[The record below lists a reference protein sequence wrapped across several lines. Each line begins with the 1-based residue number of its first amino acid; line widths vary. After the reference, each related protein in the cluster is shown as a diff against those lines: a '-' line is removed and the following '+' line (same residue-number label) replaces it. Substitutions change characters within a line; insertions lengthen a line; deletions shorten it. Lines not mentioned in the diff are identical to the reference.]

1 MPSIAD
7 DLPILSLR
15 RATETDVAAIR
26 DLVDAAYG
34 KYVELIGRT
43 PIPML
48 TDHALAVEEHDVWVV
63 EDDARIVGV
72 IELAARADHL
82 WIENVAVDPRWQGR
96 GIGRRLLA
104 HAENEAR
111 RLSLAEL
118 RLLTNER
125 YLANIAM
132 YTHYGYRE
140 THREPH
146 LGTDLVYFSRT
157 LEEADMSAG
166 EAEA

>member
-1 MPSIAD
+1 MAQSESPQ
-7 DLPILSLR
+7 PILSPR
-15 RATETDVAAIR
+15 RATDTDAPAIT
-26 DLVDAAYG
+26 DLVAAAYG
-34 KYVELIGRT
+34 PYTELIGRT

-48 TDHALAVEEHDVWVV
+48 TDYGQALRAHDVWVV
-63 EDDARIVGV
+63 ADGAQIVGV
-72 IELAARADHL
+72 LELEARTDHL

-96 GIGRRLLA
+96 GIGRRLLT
-104 HAENEAR
+104 HAEVEAR
-111 RLSLAEL
+111 RIGLAEM

-132 YTHYGYRE
+132 YTRYGYRE

-157 LEEADMSAG
+157 L
-166 EAEA
+166 